1 MMRKTISAIVVVSAC
16 LLSSC
21 GSYNDVLK
29 SQDYSYRYE
38 AAKEYF
44 FSGQYNKASVVL
56 NDMITILKGSGK
68 AEESLYML
76 GMCYYGQGDWL
87 EASSTF
93 KKYYTTY
100 PRGEFAELARFYT
113 CKALYNDTPEP
124 RLDQT
129 STFNAINEIQMF
141 CEYYPTS
148 RYKETAQQMM
158 FELQDKLV
166 EKEYLSAQLYYNLGN
181 YMGNNYES
189 CVITAQN
196 ALQDFPYAKRREDLS
211 YLIFQAK
218 YKMATESVEEKREDR
233 YRDVVDEYYAFKNE
247 FPESKYLKDVERMYK
262 DASKNIKNK

>member
-1 MMRKTISAIVVVSAC
+1 MKKSITTIALVSAC
-16 LLSSC
+16 LFSSC
-21 GSYNDVLK
+21 GNYNKILK

-44 FSGQYNKASVVL
+44 FSGQYNKATVLL
-56 NDMITILKGSGK
+56 NDMIAIYKGTGK

-76 GMCYYGQGDWL
+76 AMCYYGQEDWL

-100 PRGEFAELARFYT
+100 PKGDFTELARFYT

-129 STFNAINEIQMF
+129 STFEAINEIQMF
-141 CEYYPTS
+141 CEFFSSSIY
-148 RYKETAQQMM
+148 REEAQQMM

-166 EKEYLSAQLYYNLGN
+166 EKEYLSAKLYYNLGN

-196 ALQDFPYAKRREDLS
+196 ALQDFPYAKRREDLA
-211 YLIFQAK
+211 YLVFVAK
-218 YKMATESVEEKREDR
+218 YKMASESILEKQEER

-247 FPESKYLKDVERMYK
+247 FPESKRMKDLERMFQN
-262 DASKNIKNK
+262 ASEKIKE

>member
-1 MMRKTISAIVVVSAC
+1 MMKKSITAIALVSAC
-16 LLSSC
+16 LMTSC
-21 GSYNDVLK
+21 GDYNKVLK

-44 FSGQYNKASVVL
+44 FSGQYTKASVVL
-56 NDMITILKGSGK
+56 NDMIAILKGSGK

-76 GMCYYGQGDWL
+76 AMCYYGQGDWL

-113 CKALYNDTPEP
+113 CKSLYNDTPEP

-129 STFNAINEIQMF
+129 STFEAINEIQVF
-141 CEYYPTS
+141 CEYYPS
-148 RYKETAQQMM
+148 SVYKDEAQRMM

-166 EKEYLSAQLYYNLGN
+166 EKEYLSARLYYNLGN
-181 YMGNNYES
+181 YMGNNYRS

-196 ALQDFPYAKRREDLS
+196 ALQDFPYANVAR
-211 YLIFQAK
+211 IFLTWCSWRSTKWRARVSSRSGK
-218 YKMATESVEEKREDR
+218 SVIATWLTSIMPSRM
-233 YRDVVDEYYAFKNE
+233 N
-247 FPESKYLKDVERMYK
+247 SLK
-262 DASKNIKNK
+262 AST

>member
-1 MMRKTISAIVVVSAC
+1 MT
-16 LLSSC
+16 SC
-21 GSYNDVLK
+21 GDYNKVLK

-44 FSGQYNKASVVL
+44 FSKRYNKASVL
-56 NDMITILKGSGK
+56 LSDMIAILKGSGK

-76 GMCYYGQGDWL
+76 AMCYYGQGDWL
-87 EASSTF
+87 EAASTF

-100 PRGEFAELARFYT
+100 PRGEFVELARYYT

-129 STFNAINEIQMF
+129 STYQAINEIQVF
-141 CEYYPTS
+141 CEYYPNS
-148 RYKETAQQMM
+148 IYKDNAQDMM

-166 EKEYLSAQLYYNLGN
+166 EKEFLSAKLYYDLGN
-181 YMGNNYES
+181 YLGNNYQS

-196 ALQDFPYAKRREDLS
+196 VLQDFPYCKRREDLS
-211 YLIFQAK
+211 YLVMQAK
-218 YKMATESVEEKREDR
+218 YKMATESVAERREER

-247 FPESKYLKDVERMYK
+247 FPESKYTKDVDKMFEE
-262 DASKNIKNK
+262 ANKNINE

>member
-1 MMRKTISAIVVVSAC
+1 MKKSITTIALVSAC
-16 LLSSC
+16 LFSSC
-21 GSYNDVLK
+21 GNYNKILK

-44 FSGQYNKASVVL
+44 FSGQYNKATVLL
-56 NDMITILKGSGK
+56 NDMIAIYKGTGK

-76 GMCYYGQGDWL
+76 AMCYYGQEDWL

-100 PRGEFAELARFYT
+100 PKGDFTELARFYT

-129 STFNAINEIQMF
+129 STFEAINEIQMF
-141 CEYYPTS
+141 CEFFSSSIY
-148 RYKETAQQMM
+148 REEAQQMM

-166 EKEYLSAQLYYNLGN
+166 EKEYLSAKLYYNLGN

-196 ALQDFPYAKRREDLS
+196 ALQDFPYAKRREDLA
-211 YLIFQAK
+211 YLVFVAK
-218 YKMATESVEEKREDR
+218 YKMASESILEKQEER

-247 FPESKYLKDVERMYK
+247 FPESKRMKDLERMFQN
-262 DASKNIKNK
+262 ASKKIKE

>member
-1 MMRKTISAIVVVSAC
+1 MKKSITAIALISACVMT
-16 LLSSC
+16 SC
-21 GSYNDVLK
+21 GDYNKVLK

-56 NDMITILKGSGK
+56 GDMITILKGSGK

-76 GMCYYGQGDWL
+76 AMCYYEQEDWL

-129 STFNAINEIQMF
+129 STFEAINEIQVF
-141 CEYYPTS
+141 CEYYPNS
-148 RYKETAQQMM
+148 VHKDEAQQMM

-181 YMGNNYES
+181 YMGNNYQS

-196 ALQDFPYAKRREDLS
+196 ALQDFPYCKRREDLS
-211 YLIFQAK
+211 YLVLQAK
-218 YKMATESVEEKREDR
+218 YKMATESVVEKREDR

-247 FPESKYLKDVERMYK
+247 FPESKHAKEADKMFEE
-262 DASKNIKNK
+262 ASKNITE

>member
-1 MMRKTISAIVVVSAC
+1 MKKSITAIALISACVMT
-16 LLSSC
+16 SC
-21 GSYNDVLK
+21 GDYNKVLK

-56 NDMITILKGSGK
+56 GDMITILKGSGK

-76 GMCYYGQGDWL
+76 AMCYYGQEDWL

-129 STFNAINEIQMF
+129 STFEAINEIQVF
-141 CEYYPTS
+141 CEYCPNS
-148 RYKETAQQMM
+148 VHKDEAQQMM

-181 YMGNNYES
+181 YMGNNYQS

-196 ALQDFPYAKRREDLS
+196 ALQDFPYCKRREDLS
-211 YLIFQAK
+211 YLVLQAK
-218 YKMATESVEEKREDR
+218 YKMATESVVEKREDR

-247 FPESKYLKDVERMYK
+247 FPESKHAKEADKMFEE
-262 DASKNIKNK
+262 ASKNITE

>member
-1 MMRKTISAIVVVSAC
+1 MKKSITTIALVSAC
-16 LLSSC
+16 LFSSC
-21 GSYNDVLK
+21 GNYNKILK

-44 FSGQYNKASVVL
+44 FSGQYNKATVLL
-56 NDMITILKGSGK
+56 NDMIAIYKGTGK

-76 GMCYYGQGDWL
+76 AMCYYGQEDWL

-100 PRGEFAELARFYT
+100 PKGDFTELARFYT

-129 STFNAINEIQMF
+129 STFEAINEIQMF
-141 CEYYPTS
+141 CDFFPSSIYRE
-148 RYKETAQQMM
+148 EAQQMM

-166 EKEYLSAQLYYNLGN
+166 EKEYLSAKLYYNLGN

-196 ALQDFPYAKRREDLS
+196 ALQDFPYAKRREDLA
-211 YLIFQAK
+211 YLVFVAK
-218 YKMATESVEEKREDR
+218 YKMASESILEKQEER

-247 FPESKYLKDVERMYK
+247 FPESKRMKDLERMFQN
-262 DASKNIKNK
+262 ASKKIKE

>member
-1 MMRKTISAIVVVSAC
+1 MKKSITTIALVSAC
-16 LLSSC
+16 LFSSC
-21 GSYNDVLK
+21 GNYNKILK

-44 FSGQYNKASVVL
+44 FSGQYNKATVLL
-56 NDMITILKGSGK
+56 NDMIAIYKGTGK

-76 GMCYYGQGDWL
+76 AMCYYGQEDWL

-100 PRGEFAELARFYT
+100 PKGDFTELARFYT

-129 STFNAINEIQMF
+129 STFEAINEIQMF
-141 CEYYPTS
+141 CEFFPSSIY
-148 RYKETAQQMM
+148 REEAQQMM

-166 EKEYLSAQLYYNLGN
+166 EKEYLSAKLYYNLGN

-196 ALQDFPYAKRREDLS
+196 ALQDFPYAKRREDLA
-211 YLIFQAK
+211 YLVFVAK
-218 YKMATESVEEKREDR
+218 YKMASESILEKQEER

-247 FPESKYLKDVERMYK
+247 FRESKRMKDLERMFQN
-262 DASKNIKNK
+262 ASKKIKE

>member
-1 MMRKTISAIVVVSAC
+1 MKKSITTIALVSAC
-16 LLSSC
+16 LFSSC
-21 GSYNDVLK
+21 GNYNKILK

-44 FSGQYNKASVVL
+44 FSGQYNKATVLL
-56 NDMITILKGSGK
+56 NDMIAIYKGTGK

-76 GMCYYGQGDWL
+76 AMCYYGQEDWL

-100 PRGEFAELARFYT
+100 PKGDFTELARFYT

-129 STFNAINEIQMF
+129 STFEAINEIQMF
-141 CEYYPTS
+141 CEFFPSSIY
-148 RYKETAQQMM
+148 REEAQQMM

-166 EKEYLSAQLYYNLGN
+166 EKEYLSAKLYYNLGN

-196 ALQDFPYAKRREDLS
+196 ALQDFPYAKRREDLA
-211 YLIFQAK
+211 YLVFVAK
-218 YKMATESVEEKREDR
+218 YKMASESVLEKQEER

-247 FPESKYLKDVERMYK
+247 FPESKRMKDLERMFQN
-262 DASKNIKNK
+262 ASKKIKE

>member
-1 MMRKTISAIVVVSAC
+1 MT
-16 LLSSC
+16 SC
-21 GSYNDVLK
+21 GDYNKVLK

-76 GMCYYGQGDWL
+76 AMCYYGQGDWL
-87 EASSTF
+87 EASATF

-113 CKALYNDTPEP
+113 CKSLYNDTPEP

-129 STFNAINEIQMF
+129 STFEAINEIQVF
-141 CEYYPTS
+141 CEYYPNS
-148 RYKETAQQMM
+148 NYKDEAQSMM

-166 EKEYLSAQLYYNLGN
+166 EKEYLSAKLYYNLGN
-181 YMGNNYES
+181 YLGNNYQS

-196 ALQDFPYAKRREDLS
+196 ALQDFPYCKRREDLS
-211 YLIFQAK
+211 YLVLQAK
-218 YKMATESVEEKREDR
+218 YKMASESVLERREER

-247 FPESKYLKDVERMYK
+247 FPESRYTKDADKMFEE
-262 DASKNIKNK
+262 ASKNIKEEE

>member
-1 MMRKTISAIVVVSAC
+1 MMKKSITAIALISACVMT
-16 LLSSC
+16 SC
-21 GSYNDVLK
+21 GDYNKVLK

-56 NDMITILKGSGK
+56 GDMITILKGSGK

-76 GMCYYGQGDWL
+76 AMCYYGQEDWL

-129 STFNAINEIQMF
+129 STFEAINEIQVF
-141 CEYYPTS
+141 CEYYPNS
-148 RYKETAQQMM
+148 VHKNEAQQMM

-181 YMGNNYES
+181 YMGNNYQS

-196 ALQDFPYAKRREDLS
+196 ALQDFPYCKRREDLS
-211 YLIFQAK
+211 YLVLQAK
-218 YKMATESVEEKREDR
+218 YKMATESVVEKREDR

-247 FPESKYLKDVERMYK
+247 FPESKHAKEADKMFEE
-262 DASKNIKNK
+262 ASKNITE

>member
-1 MMRKTISAIVVVSAC
+1 MKKSITTIALVSAC
-16 LLSSC
+16 LFSSC
-21 GSYNDVLK
+21 GNYNKILK

-44 FSGQYNKASVVL
+44 FSGQYNKATVLL
-56 NDMITILKGSGK
+56 NDMIAIYKGTGK

-76 GMCYYGQGDWL
+76 AMCYYGQEDWL

-100 PRGEFAELARFYT
+100 PKGDFTELARFYT

-129 STFNAINEIQMF
+129 STFEAINEIQMF
-141 CEYYPTS
+141 CEFFPSSIY
-148 RYKETAQQMM
+148 REEAQQMM

-166 EKEYLSAQLYYNLGN
+166 EKEYLSAKLYYNLGN

-196 ALQDFPYAKRREDLS
+196 ALQDFPYAKRREDLA
-211 YLIFQAK
+211 YLVFVAK
-218 YKMATESVEEKREDR
+218 YKMASESILEKQEER

-247 FPESKYLKDVERMYK
+247 FPESKRMKDLERMFQN
-262 DASKNIKNK
+262 ASKKIKE

>member
-1 MMRKTISAIVVVSAC
+1 MKKSITTIALVSAC
-16 LLSSC
+16 LFSSC
-21 GSYNDVLK
+21 GNYNKILK

-44 FSGQYNKASVVL
+44 FSGQYNKATVLL
-56 NDMITILKGSGK
+56 NDMIAIYKGTGK

-76 GMCYYGQGDWL
+76 AMCYYGQEDWL

-100 PRGEFAELARFYT
+100 PKGDFTELARFYT

-129 STFNAINEIQMF
+129 STFEAINEIQMF
-141 CEYYPTS
+141 CEFFPSSIY
-148 RYKETAQQMM
+148 REEAQQTM

-166 EKEYLSAQLYYNLGN
+166 EKEYLSAKLYYNLGN

-196 ALQDFPYAKRREDLS
+196 ALQDFPYAKRREDLA
-211 YLIFQAK
+211 YLVFVAK
-218 YKMATESVEEKREDR
+218 YKMASESILEKQEER

-247 FPESKYLKDVERMYK
+247 FPESKRMKDLERMFQN
-262 DASKNIKNK
+262 ASKKIKE